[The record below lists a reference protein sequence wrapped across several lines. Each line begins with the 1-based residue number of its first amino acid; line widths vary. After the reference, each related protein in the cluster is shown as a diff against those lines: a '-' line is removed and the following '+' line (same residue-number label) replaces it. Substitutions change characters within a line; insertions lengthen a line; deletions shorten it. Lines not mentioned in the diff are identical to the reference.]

1 MLAAAQGNSLMSGVV
16 RGNSSGGGLPLD
28 FSGVFGN
35 DNIPG
40 QIQSGLE
47 RELSGKNCDPHPSV
61 FLGGWGVEGDVK
73 WVDINYSF

>member
-1 MLAAAQGNSLMSGVV
+1 MLAAAQGNSLMSGAA

-35 DNIPG
+35 DNLPG

-47 RELSGKNCDPHPSV
+47 RELSGKNCDPHASV
-61 FLGGWGVEGDVK
+61 FFWGGGGWRG
-73 WVDINYSF
+73 F